1 MRTEEPATATVY
13 VVDDDRGVREATR
26 NLLESV
32 GLRVQTF
39 ASATEFLGA
48 ARADEPRCLI
58 LDVRLAGASGLDLQ
72 RELAGTENPLPI
84 VFVTG
89 HGDVAMTS
97 RAMRAGAVE
106 FLTKPWR
113 EEELLE
119 AIARAIERDREQRK
133 RRD

>member
-1 MRTEEPATATVY
+1 MGTDAAATVY

-32 GLRVQTF
+32 GLRVRTF

-48 ARADEPRCLI
+48 ARADEPGCLI
-58 LDVRLAGASGLDLQ
+58 LDVRLTEASGLDVQ

-84 VFVTG
+84 IFVTG
-89 HGDVAMTS
+89 LADVAMTS
-97 RAMRAGAVE
+97 RAMQAGAVE

-113 EEELLE
+113 EEDLLD
-119 AIARAIERDREQRK
+119 AIAQAIERDREQRK